1 MPIYEYACGA
11 CGTQLE
17 VLQKLSDP
25 ALTICPK
32 CGGEQFRK
40 KISAAG
46 FRLKGGGWYA
56 TDFKNSGKP
65 AAKTDAASGGTD
77 TGSDKGAEKGADKGA
92 EAKPA
97 ATSTPGAGTDTK
109 QAAATD

>member
-25 ALTICPK
+25 ALTTCPK
-32 CGGEQFRK
+32 CGAGEFRK

-56 TDFKNSGKP
+56 TDFKNQGKP
-65 AAKTDAASGGTD
+65 AAKSEAASGDASGD
-77 TGSDKGAEKGADKGA
+77 GGASAGKAEPSQGAASPVSGSGGDAKKATAAD
-92 EAKPA
+92 
-97 ATSTPGAGTDTK
+97 
-109 QAAATD
+109 